1 MGGTLAK
8 FRPSGRS
15 PKRLSS
21 KPRLAESTRYSRTSK
36 PLVDP
41 GSLPAASSTSTASGF
56 AAQLASAQAAQPYA
70 VSSGTLSPFTPC
82 ALPTSLGVSGV
93 AGGTGLAGAAK
104 MLAAAKAA
112 LGGATTRPT
121 TTPCRTGL
129 LRHDLEQPGPGN
141 AGTSGSVFWAN
152 ISSRGAAVA
161 SIKWTRAKS
170 TRS

>member
-1 MGGTLAK
+1 MNVDELTEALRAGESAPEGVLGEDWELARK
-8 FRPSGRS
+8 LLDGEP
-15 PKRLSS
+15 
-21 KPRLAESTRYSRTSK
+21 
-36 PLVDP
+36 VDP

-93 AGGTGLAGAAK
+93 ARGTGLAGAAK